1 MSESLS
7 VTDFKGYFI
16 SGARASLYKVRIEKL
31 GGKVEFLCKASS
43 LPASTIGEV
52 EVPYL
57 GRMIKVPGN
66 RTFDTW
72 TVTIINDIDFEIRR
86 QTEKWL
92 NSINGHEDNL
102 GFASL
107 RDVYSDAHVTQLGR
121 DGAELYTYHIVDM
134 FPTEM
139 AQIDLSF
146 DSEEIEEYDVTF
158 TYNYWKSIET
168 T

>member
-7 VTDFKGYFI
+7 VTDFKGYFT

-102 GFASL
+102 GFATL